1 MGVVVGLSGAL
12 LTGCSDA
19 AAAVPDEFCGVP
31 VQREALGPLMPH
43 AKRVVEEGGRTSW
56 KSENCILFVDHVRVV
71 HSIIRE
77 AENLLQKV
85 DWETAAKSYEDAAT
99 RRVSFPGTAVIGS
112 DGALVQIACKE
123 GGPSYYTF
131 TLFVSGE
138 GTEKGKAGAEKV
150 QRFVEDHVPAVAKR
164 LKCSLRLSR
173 K

>member
-1 MGVVVGLSGAL
+1 MLGLLGAL
-12 LTGCSDA
+12 LSGCSDD

-31 VQREALGPLMPH
+31 VQREALGPLMPR
-43 AKRVVEEGGRTSW
+43 AKRVVEEGGGSASW
-56 KSENCILFVDHVRVV
+56 DAEDCILIVDHVRVV

-77 AENLLQKV
+77 VENLLQKV
-85 DWETAAKSYEDAAT
+85 DWEAAAKSYEDAAT

-164 LKCSLRLSR
+164 LKCSL